1 MTRVR
6 SIALAVAV
14 GALALVGC
22 SSGGSDGEDADPAP
36 TTANEAGTSSDAT
49 VPTSGADVSD
59 TTLMAVDLR
68 RAVEAVEQELG
79 GPQQFF
85 EVTATSQLT
94 NVFVAIDEATG
105 AVPYVFVDGELE
117 VPGPALEGAEGY
129 TFGSSAL
136 TFDDDL
142 LLSAVADGAPER
154 HHRLRQ
160 RRGRAE
166 RNRALRRFGTL
177 ARRRFARHRG
187 RAERGDPERRTA
199 LSWYDAGSCPA
210 RQPPPLAPFPLG

>member
-1 MTRVR
+1 MKRVR

-142 LLSAVADGAPER
+142 LLSAVATELPSATIDSVSVEGGP
-154 HHRLRQ
+154 
-160 RRGRAE
+160 
-166 RNRALRRFGTL
+166 NGTV
-177 ARRRFARHRG
+177 R
-187 RAERGDPERRTA
+187 
-199 LSWYDAGSCPA
+199 
-210 RQPPPLAPFPLG
+210 

>member
-22 SSGGSDGEDADPAP
+22 SSGGSGGEDADPAP

-142 LLSAVADGAPER
+142 LLSAVATELPSATIDSVSVEGGPNGTVRYVVSARSLDG
-154 HHRLRQ
+154 
-160 RRGRAE
+160 
-166 RNRALRRFGTL
+166 
-177 ARRRFARHRG
+177 
-187 RAERGDPERRTA
+187 
-199 LSWYDAGSCPA
+199 GSLDIVVGPNGA
-210 RQPPPLAPFPLG
+210 IQSVEPL

>member
-1 MTRVR
+1 MKRVR

-22 SSGGSDGEDADPAP
+22 SSGGSDGGDADPAP

-68 RAVEAVEQELG
+68 RAVEAVEEELG

-142 LLSAVADGAPER
+142 LLSAVATELPSATIDSVSVEGGPNGTVRYVVSARSLDG
-154 HHRLRQ
+154 
-160 RRGRAE
+160 
-166 RNRALRRFGTL
+166 
-177 ARRRFARHRG
+177 
-187 RAERGDPERRTA
+187 
-199 LSWYDAGSCPA
+199 GSLDIVVGPNGA
-210 RQPPPLAPFPLG
+210 IQSVEPL

>member
-1 MTRVR
+1 MKRVR
-6 SIALAVAV
+6 SIALAVPV

-142 LLSAVADGAPER
+142 LLSAVAAELPSATIDSVSVEGGPNGTVRYVVSARSVDG
-154 HHRLRQ
+154 
-160 RRGRAE
+160 
-166 RNRALRRFGTL
+166 
-177 ARRRFARHRG
+177 
-187 RAERGDPERRTA
+187 
-199 LSWYDAGSCPA
+199 GSLDIVVGPNGA
-210 RQPPPLAPFPLG
+210 IQSVEPL

>member
-1 MTRVR
+1 MKRVR

-142 LLSAVADGAPER
+142 LLSAVAAELPSATIDSVSVEGGPNGTVRYVVSARSLDG
-154 HHRLRQ
+154 
-160 RRGRAE
+160 
-166 RNRALRRFGTL
+166 
-177 ARRRFARHRG
+177 
-187 RAERGDPERRTA
+187 
-199 LSWYDAGSCPA
+199 GSLDIVVGPNGA
-210 RQPPPLAPFPLG
+210 IQSVEPL

>member
-1 MTRVR
+1 MKRVR
-6 SIALAVAV
+6 SIALAVVV

-22 SSGGSDGEDADPAP
+22 SSGGSDREDADPAP
-36 TTANEAGTSSDAT
+36 TTANEAGTSSAVT

-142 LLSAVADGAPER
+142 LLSAVATELPSATIDSVSVEGGPNGTVRYVVSARSLDG
-154 HHRLRQ
+154 
-160 RRGRAE
+160 
-166 RNRALRRFGTL
+166 
-177 ARRRFARHRG
+177 
-187 RAERGDPERRTA
+187 
-199 LSWYDAGSCPA
+199 GSLDIVVGPNGA
-210 RQPPPLAPFPLG
+210 IQSVEPL

>member
-1 MTRVR
+1 MKRVR

-22 SSGGSDGEDADPAP
+22 SSGGSDGEDTDPAP

-117 VPGPALEGAEGY
+117 VPGPTLEGAEGY

-142 LLSAVADGAPER
+142 LLSAVATELPSATIDSVSVEGGPNGTVRYVVSARSLDG
-154 HHRLRQ
+154 
-160 RRGRAE
+160 G
-166 RNRALRRFGTL
+166 ALDIVVGPNG
-177 ARRRFARHRG
+177 AIQSV
-187 RAERGDPERRTA
+187 E
-199 LSWYDAGSCPA
+199 
-210 RQPPPLAPFPLG
+210 PL

>member
-22 SSGGSDGEDADPAP
+22 SSGGSDGEDADAAPA
-36 TTANEAGTSSDAT
+36 TANEAGTSSDAT

-142 LLSAVADGAPER
+142 LLSAVATELPSATIDSVSVEGGPNGTVRYVVSARSLDG
-154 HHRLRQ
+154 
-160 RRGRAE
+160 
-166 RNRALRRFGTL
+166 
-177 ARRRFARHRG
+177 
-187 RAERGDPERRTA
+187 
-199 LSWYDAGSCPA
+199 GSLDIVVGPNGA
-210 RQPPPLAPFPLG
+210 IQSVEPL

>member
-6 SIALAVAV
+6 SVALAVAV

-22 SSGGSDGEDADPAP
+22 SSGGSDGEDADPALS
-36 TTANEAGTSSDAT
+36 TANEAGTSSAAT

-142 LLSAVADGAPER
+142 LLSAVAAELPSATIDSVSVEGGPNGTVRYVVSARSLDG
-154 HHRLRQ
+154 
-160 RRGRAE
+160 
-166 RNRALRRFGTL
+166 
-177 ARRRFARHRG
+177 
-187 RAERGDPERRTA
+187 
-199 LSWYDAGSCPA
+199 GSLDIVVGPNGA
-210 RQPPPLAPFPLG
+210 IQSVEPL

>member
-1 MTRVR
+1 MKRVR

-22 SSGGSDGEDADPAP
+22 SSGGSDGGDADPAP

-142 LLSAVADGAPER
+142 LLSAVATELPSATIDSVSVEGGPNGTVRYVVSARSLDG
-154 HHRLRQ
+154 
-160 RRGRAE
+160 
-166 RNRALRRFGTL
+166 
-177 ARRRFARHRG
+177 
-187 RAERGDPERRTA
+187 
-199 LSWYDAGSCPA
+199 GSLDIVVGPNGA
-210 RQPPPLAPFPLG
+210 IQSVEPL

>member
-1 MTRVR
+1 MTPVR

-142 LLSAVADGAPER
+142 LLSAVATELPSATIDSVSVEGGPNGTVRYVVSARSLDG
-154 HHRLRQ
+154 
-160 RRGRAE
+160 
-166 RNRALRRFGTL
+166 
-177 ARRRFARHRG
+177 
-187 RAERGDPERRTA
+187 
-199 LSWYDAGSCPA
+199 GSLDIVVGPNGA
-210 RQPPPLAPFPLG
+210 IQSVEPL

>member
-1 MTRVR
+1 MKRVR

-22 SSGGSDGEDADPAP
+22 SSGGSDGEDADAAPA
-36 TTANEAGTSSDAT
+36 TANEAGTSSDAA

-142 LLSAVADGAPER
+142 LLSAVATELPSATIDSVSVEGGPNGTVRYVVSARSLDG
-154 HHRLRQ
+154 
-160 RRGRAE
+160 
-166 RNRALRRFGTL
+166 
-177 ARRRFARHRG
+177 
-187 RAERGDPERRTA
+187 
-199 LSWYDAGSCPA
+199 GSLDIVVGPNGA
-210 RQPPPLAPFPLG
+210 IQSVEPL

>member
-1 MTRVR
+1 MRQILAD
-6 SIALAVAV
+6 IARRTEEFARRPFFDLMQ
-14 GALALVGC
+14 
-22 SSGGSDGEDADPAP
+22 
-36 TTANEAGTSSDAT
+36 EAGTSSDAT

-142 LLSAVADGAPER
+142 LLSAVATELPSATIDSVSVEGGPNGTVRYVVSARSLDG
-154 HHRLRQ
+154 
-160 RRGRAE
+160 
-166 RNRALRRFGTL
+166 
-177 ARRRFARHRG
+177 
-187 RAERGDPERRTA
+187 
-199 LSWYDAGSCPA
+199 GSLDIVVGPNGA
-210 RQPPPLAPFPLG
+210 IQSVEPL

>member
-1 MTRVR
+1 MKRVR
-6 SIALAVAV
+6 SIALAAAV

-22 SSGGSDGEDADPAP
+22 SSGGSDGEDADRAP
-36 TTANEAGTSSDAT
+36 TSANEAGTSSDAT

-142 LLSAVADGAPER
+142 LLSAVATELPSATIDSVSVEGGPNGTVRYVVSARSLDG
-154 HHRLRQ
+154 
-160 RRGRAE
+160 
-166 RNRALRRFGTL
+166 
-177 ARRRFARHRG
+177 
-187 RAERGDPERRTA
+187 
-199 LSWYDAGSCPA
+199 GSLDIVVGPNGA
-210 RQPPPLAPFPLG
+210 IQSVEPL

>member
-1 MTRVR
+1 MTRMR

-22 SSGGSDGEDADPAP
+22 SSGGSDREDADPAP

-142 LLSAVADGAPER
+142 LLSAVATELPSATIDSVSVEGGPNGTVRYVVSARSLDG
-154 HHRLRQ
+154 
-160 RRGRAE
+160 
-166 RNRALRRFGTL
+166 
-177 ARRRFARHRG
+177 
-187 RAERGDPERRTA
+187 
-199 LSWYDAGSCPA
+199 GSLDIVVGPNGA
-210 RQPPPLAPFPLG
+210 IQSVEPL

>member
-22 SSGGSDGEDADPAP
+22 SSGGSDGGDADPAP

-142 LLSAVADGAPER
+142 LLSAVATELPSATIDSVSVEGGPNGTVRYVVSARSLDG
-154 HHRLRQ
+154 
-160 RRGRAE
+160 
-166 RNRALRRFGTL
+166 
-177 ARRRFARHRG
+177 
-187 RAERGDPERRTA
+187 
-199 LSWYDAGSCPA
+199 GSLDIVVGPNGA
-210 RQPPPLAPFPLG
+210 IQSVEPL

>member
-68 RAVEAVEQELG
+68 RAVEAVEEELG

-142 LLSAVADGAPER
+142 LLSAVATELPSATIDSVSVEGGPNGTVRYVVSARSLDG
-154 HHRLRQ
+154 
-160 RRGRAE
+160 
-166 RNRALRRFGTL
+166 
-177 ARRRFARHRG
+177 
-187 RAERGDPERRTA
+187 
-199 LSWYDAGSCPA
+199 GSLDIVVGPNGA
-210 RQPPPLAPFPLG
+210 IQSVEPL

>member
-14 GALALVGC
+14 GALVLVGC
-22 SSGGSDGEDADPAP
+22 SSGGSDGGDADPAP

-142 LLSAVADGAPER
+142 LLSAVATELPSATIDSVSVEGGPNGTVRYVVSARSLDG
-154 HHRLRQ
+154 
-160 RRGRAE
+160 
-166 RNRALRRFGTL
+166 
-177 ARRRFARHRG
+177 
-187 RAERGDPERRTA
+187 
-199 LSWYDAGSCPA
+199 GSLDIVVGPNGA
-210 RQPPPLAPFPLG
+210 IQSVEPL

>member
-1 MTRVR
+1 MKRVR
-6 SIALAVAV
+6 SIALAVVV

-22 SSGGSDGEDADPAP
+22 SSGGSDREDADPAP

-142 LLSAVADGAPER
+142 LLSAVATELPSATIDSVSVEGGPNGTVRYVVSARSLDG
-154 HHRLRQ
+154 
-160 RRGRAE
+160 
-166 RNRALRRFGTL
+166 
-177 ARRRFARHRG
+177 
-187 RAERGDPERRTA
+187 
-199 LSWYDAGSCPA
+199 GSLDIVVGPNGA
-210 RQPPPLAPFPLG
+210 IQSVEPL

>member
-1 MTRVR
+1 MKRVR

-14 GALALVGC
+14 GALALAGC

-142 LLSAVADGAPER
+142 LLSEVAAELPSATIDSVSVEGGPNGTVRYVVSARSLDG
-154 HHRLRQ
+154 
-160 RRGRAE
+160 
-166 RNRALRRFGTL
+166 
-177 ARRRFARHRG
+177 
-187 RAERGDPERRTA
+187 
-199 LSWYDAGSCPA
+199 GSLDIVVGPNGA
-210 RQPPPLAPFPLG
+210 IQSVEPL

>member
-1 MTRVR
+1 VR

-142 LLSAVADGAPER
+142 LLSAVATELPSATIDSVSVEGGPNGTVRYVVSARSLDG
-154 HHRLRQ
+154 
-160 RRGRAE
+160 
-166 RNRALRRFGTL
+166 
-177 ARRRFARHRG
+177 
-187 RAERGDPERRTA
+187 
-199 LSWYDAGSCPA
+199 GSLDIVVGPNGA
-210 RQPPPLAPFPLG
+210 IQSVEPL

>member
-1 MTRVR
+1 MKRVR

-36 TTANEAGTSSDAT
+36 TTANDAGTSSDAT

-142 LLSAVADGAPER
+142 LLSAVAAELPSATIDSVSVEGGPNGTVRYVVSARSLDG
-154 HHRLRQ
+154 
-160 RRGRAE
+160 
-166 RNRALRRFGTL
+166 
-177 ARRRFARHRG
+177 
-187 RAERGDPERRTA
+187 
-199 LSWYDAGSCPA
+199 GSLDIVVGPNGA
-210 RQPPPLAPFPLG
+210 IQSVEPL

>member
-142 LLSAVADGAPER
+142 LLSAVATELPSATIDSVSVEGGPNGTVRYVVSARSLDG
-154 HHRLRQ
+154 
-160 RRGRAE
+160 
-166 RNRALRRFGTL
+166 
-177 ARRRFARHRG
+177 
-187 RAERGDPERRTA
+187 
-199 LSWYDAGSCPA
+199 GSLDIVVGPNGA
-210 RQPPPLAPFPLG
+210 IQSVEPL

>member
-1 MTRVR
+1 MKRVR

-22 SSGGSDGEDADPAP
+22 SSGGSDGGDADPAP

-49 VPTSGADVSD
+49 VPTSGEDVSD

-142 LLSAVADGAPER
+142 LLSAVATELPSATIDSVSVEGGPNGTVRYVVSARSLDG
-154 HHRLRQ
+154 
-160 RRGRAE
+160 
-166 RNRALRRFGTL
+166 
-177 ARRRFARHRG
+177 
-187 RAERGDPERRTA
+187 
-199 LSWYDAGSCPA
+199 GSLDIVVGPNGA
-210 RQPPPLAPFPLG
+210 IQSVEPL

>member
-1 MTRVR
+1 MKRVR

-22 SSGGSDGEDADPAP
+22 SSGGSDREDADPAP

-142 LLSAVADGAPER
+142 LLSAVATELPSATIDSVSVEGGPNGTVRYVVSARSLDG
-154 HHRLRQ
+154 
-160 RRGRAE
+160 
-166 RNRALRRFGTL
+166 
-177 ARRRFARHRG
+177 
-187 RAERGDPERRTA
+187 
-199 LSWYDAGSCPA
+199 GSLDIVVGPNGA
-210 RQPPPLAPFPLG
+210 IQSVEPL

>member
-1 MTRVR
+1 MKRVR

-22 SSGGSDGEDADPAP
+22 SSGGSDGEDADCAP

-142 LLSAVADGAPER
+142 LLSAVATELPSATIDSVSVEGGPNGTVRYVVSARSLDG
-154 HHRLRQ
+154 
-160 RRGRAE
+160 
-166 RNRALRRFGTL
+166 
-177 ARRRFARHRG
+177 
-187 RAERGDPERRTA
+187 
-199 LSWYDAGSCPA
+199 GSLDIVVGPNGA
-210 RQPPPLAPFPLG
+210 IQSVEPL

>member
-1 MTRVR
+1 MKRVR

-22 SSGGSDGEDADPAP
+22 SSGGSDGGDADPAP

-49 VPTSGADVSD
+49 VPTSGADVSG

-142 LLSAVADGAPER
+142 LLSAVATELPSATIDSVSVEGGPNGTVRYVVSARSLDG
-154 HHRLRQ
+154 
-160 RRGRAE
+160 
-166 RNRALRRFGTL
+166 
-177 ARRRFARHRG
+177 
-187 RAERGDPERRTA
+187 
-199 LSWYDAGSCPA
+199 GSLDIVVGPNGA
-210 RQPPPLAPFPLG
+210 IQSVEPL